1 MDTRGKAL
9 ELSKEAVKPLLS
21 FGTELDE
28 LYRKFRELRVLEDE
42 PSFRSALLNVEHGF
56 FMTVQSL
63 NILREQLR
71 LLEVASKK
79 EVPY

>member
-1 MDTRGKAL
+1 MDTREEAL
-9 ELSKEAVKPLLS
+9 TLAKETVKLLLEM
-21 FGTELDE
+21 GTSLDE
-28 LYRKFRELRVLEDE
+28 QYRRFRELRLLTDDL
-42 PSFRSALLNVEHGF
+42 SFQSALLNVEHAF

-79 EVPY
+79 GEVY

>member
-1 MDTRGKAL
+1 MDTREEAL
-9 ELSKEAVKPLLS
+9 KLAKETVKLLLEM
-21 FGTELDE
+21 GTSLDE
-28 LYRKFRELRVLEDE
+28 QYRRFRELRLLTDDL
-42 PSFRSALLNVEHGF
+42 SFQSALLNVEHAF

-79 EVPY
+79 GEVY